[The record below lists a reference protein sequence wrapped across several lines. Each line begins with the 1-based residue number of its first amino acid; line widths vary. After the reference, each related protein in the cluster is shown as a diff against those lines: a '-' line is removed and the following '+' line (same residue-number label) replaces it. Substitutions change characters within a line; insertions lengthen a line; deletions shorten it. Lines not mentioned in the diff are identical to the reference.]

1 LSHPSYEKTA
11 HAALMKMYEEGKIRP
26 SVNAVYPFEEAPRG
40 LRDLA
45 NRKVTGKAVLT
56 FPSR

>member
-1 LSHPSYEKTA
+1 
-11 HAALMKMYEEGKIRP
+11 LMKMYGAGKIKP
-26 SVNAVYPFEEAPRG
+26 SVHAIYPFDEAPRG

-45 NRKVTGKAVLT
+45 ERKVTGKAVLT

>member
-1 LSHPSYEKTA
+1 MRMNRA
-11 HAALMKMYEEGKIRP
+11 GKIRP
-26 SVNAVYPFEEAPRG
+26 TVNAVYSFEEAPRG

-45 NRKVTGKAVLT
+45 DRKVTGKAVLT